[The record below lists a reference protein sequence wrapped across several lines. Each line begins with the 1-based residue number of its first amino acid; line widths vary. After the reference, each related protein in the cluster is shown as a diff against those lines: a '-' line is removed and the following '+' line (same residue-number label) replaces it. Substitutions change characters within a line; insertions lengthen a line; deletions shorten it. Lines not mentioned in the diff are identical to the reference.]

1 MARRLEKRSARI
13 LAIILALI
21 MLGSVF
27 AYVSGKGTRE
37 KRETKVNF
45 ATIEAIGYLPENSIV
60 YYYNFTEF
68 NALTKK
74 LGKNDALVKQLEN
87 LTVQELSY
95 AYRSYLDRRIVEF
108 THSLEELLV
117 ARYGDFEVYFVNENA
132 SKVYFAK
139 QTEQKVGNITV
150 KFRGGVA
157 IAEEVH
163 PLVIGYAPLVL
174 SVVEKIEQG
183 KASDYSVYLSRMN
196 ETFAFAL
203 IIFGNA
209 TGSYVRFTQNESP
222 VDFFFQGFRFN
233 ETSGNYEKVW
243 GMHFTENYFFYGLN
257 ETEKDFEYYYF
268 ENFEDGFSVAVMG
281 DKNFT
286 KVLEAKPNVMG
297 LLIKEVEMPK
307 DSG

>member
-1 MARRLEKRSARI
+1 MARKLEKRSARI
-13 LAIILALI
+13 LAIILAFI

-27 AYVSGKGTRE
+27 AYVSGGGTRE

-45 ATIEAIGYLPENSIV
+45 AMLEAIGYLPENSIV
-60 YYYNFTEF
+60 YYYNLTEL
-68 NALTKK
+68 NALAKK
-74 LGKNDALVKQLEN
+74 LGKNDALVKHVEN
-87 LTVQELSY
+87 LAVQELSY
-95 AYRSYLDRRIVEF
+95 AYGSYLDRRIVEF
-108 THSLEELLV
+108 THNIEELII
-117 ARYGDFEVYFVNENA
+117 ARYGDFDVYFVNENA

-139 QTEQKVGNITV
+139 QTEQKIGNITV
-150 KFRGGVA
+150 KFHGGVA

-174 SVVEKIEQG
+174 SVAEKIEQG
-183 KASDYSVYLSRMN
+183 KASDYSVYLSHMKKD
-196 ETFAFAL
+196 FVVAL
-203 IIFGNA
+203 VIFGNA

-233 ETSGNYEKVW
+233 ESSGNYEKVL

-268 ENFEDGFSVAVMG
+268 ENFEDRFSVAVMG

-286 KVLEAKPNVMG
+286 KVLEARPNVMG
-297 LLIKEVEMPK
+297 IIIKEVETLE
-307 DSG
+307 